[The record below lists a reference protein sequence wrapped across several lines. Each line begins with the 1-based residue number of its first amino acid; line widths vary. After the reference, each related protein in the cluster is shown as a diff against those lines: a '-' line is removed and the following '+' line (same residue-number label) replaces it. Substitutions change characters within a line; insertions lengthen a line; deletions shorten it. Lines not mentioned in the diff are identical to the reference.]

1 MPTFLVPH
9 SEDIPVWFPDFLAQ
23 LTNCFEGVSVMD
35 QLESRLNGRFDELR
49 TAFRSELTEVKKV
62 ANAAHDLAE
71 SNAKAIQTLE
81 QRMTQRVFNLERKCN
96 ALKNRHLT
104 EQQEQQETYS
114 RKENLVVRGINEV
127 PNEETEDMCVAAV
140 KQTFTNNLNID
151 KDYVDRMIIV
161 RCHRLG
167 RKDNV
172 GTYKRPIIVRFMNY
186 NDRKIV

>member
-9 SEDIPVWFPDFLAQ
+9 SEDVPAWFPDFLAQ
-23 LTNCFEGVSVMD
+23 LTNCFEGVSDQMD

-96 ALKNRHLT
+96 ALNAKNRHLT

-167 RKDNV
+167 RK
-172 GTYKRPIIVRFMNY
+172 TM
-186 NDRKIV
+186 

>member
-1 MPTFLVPH
+1 
-9 SEDIPVWFPDFLAQ
+9 
-23 LTNCFEGVSVMD
+23 MD

-49 TAFRSELTEVKKV
+49 AAFRSELTEVKKV
-62 ANAAHDLAE
+62 ANAAHDLAK
-71 SNAKAIQTLE
+71 SNAKAIQSLE

-96 ALKNRHLT
+96 ALNAKNRHLT

-186 NDRKIV
+186 NDRKIVWSKRMLLKTHLFLSVRTFLIR

>member
-1 MPTFLVPH
+1 
-9 SEDIPVWFPDFLAQ
+9 
-23 LTNCFEGVSVMD
+23 
-35 QLESRLNGRFDELR
+35 
-49 TAFRSELTEVKKV
+49 
-62 ANAAHDLAE
+62 
-71 SNAKAIQTLE
+71 
-81 QRMTQRVFNLERKCN
+81 MTQRVFNLERKCN
-96 ALKNRHLT
+96 ALNAKNRHLT

-140 KQTFTNNLNID
+140 KQTFTKNLNID

-172 GTYKRPIIVRFMNY
+172 GTYKRTIIARFMNY
-186 NDRKIV
+186 NDRKIVWSKRMLLKNSPISISENFSNKIEQRRQLLYPVLKKAKASTSTTKLILKVTNL